1 MDGELLSSA
10 EATYRARNRVWK
22 IFLALVIVLFL
33 LQITAVASLI
43 AVVIA
48 RGIGEIGELAGMP
61 LTDEEQG
68 VLIRIGDL
76 VEDSADI
83 HVVLVKWRGHHGAV
97 HLRSQGRAERDRGS
111 VRVHCEV
118 QVAPGIQGAQESYR
132 YLEYN
137 EEALRTI
144 DPERRLVTT
153 AAESDLFAWGDESIV
168 LTLSDDHQ
176 PAGIFFLARRGEK
189 VFLLAVSGQKLDDPH
204 LLEMLLR
211 PVLLRLERYER

>member
-1 MDGELLSSA
+1 MDGEALSSA
-10 EATYRARNRVWK
+10 EVTYRARNRVWK
-22 IFLALVIVLFL
+22 IFFFLVIVLFL

-48 RGIGEIGELAGMP
+48 RGIGEIGELLVVP

-83 HVVLVKWRGHHGAV
+83 HEDLHKWRGRHGVV
-97 HLRSQGRAERDRGS
+97 HLRSRGWSERDRGT

-132 YLEYN
+132 TLEYN
-137 EEALRTI
+137 EEALRYV

-153 AAESDLFAWGDESIV
+153 AESDLFAWGEESTI
-168 LTLSDDHQ
+168 LTFSDDHR
-176 PAGIFFLARRGEK
+176 PAGIYFLARRGRK
-189 VFLLAVSGQKLDDPH
+189 VFLLVVSGQKLDDPH

-211 PVLLRLERYER
+211 PVLLKLERYER